1 MKHKY
6 ISKFSQKPKTR
17 LGWWVFGLGL
27 PLLFVG
33 PILGFFASVI
43 RPLLDSSVAELV
55 GQISGIALIILI
67 AADVITATVL
77 GLIAI
82 KKGERSWAVWLG
94 LIPAILALLFFAFML
109 LGELIFPH

>member
-43 RPLLDSSVAELV
+43 R
-55 GQISGIALIILI
+55 IALIILI